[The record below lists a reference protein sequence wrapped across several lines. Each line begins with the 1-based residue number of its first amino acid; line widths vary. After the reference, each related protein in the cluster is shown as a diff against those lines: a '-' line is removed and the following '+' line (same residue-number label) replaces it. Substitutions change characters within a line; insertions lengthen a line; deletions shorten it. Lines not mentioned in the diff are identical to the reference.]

1 MGGQIR
7 RGWIW
12 RFWGAPIFRPEVP
25 KPFKNWYLGTSG
37 LKSGAPQKRQILPRR
52 IWPPICGPLN
62 GTALSSFIFFEISVR
77 ILLDTRMGKSWQ
89 TFDLLNHTL
98 WHEII
103 TKIIP
108 WELFF
113 VISEGFCALRMS
125 RKERHFQGI
134 TREIR
139 NFPKIILSE

>member
-1 MGGQIR
+1 MREREGSKGM
-7 RGWIW
+7 WTVVSKLW
-12 RFWGAPIFRPEVP
+12 
-25 KPFKNWYLGTSG
+25 
-37 LKSGAPQKRQILPRR
+37 
-52 IWPPICGPLN
+52 
-62 GTALSSFIFFEISVR
+62 FEIAGWAEV
-77 ILLDTRMGKSWQ
+77 
-89 TFDLLNHTL
+89 TL

-113 VISEGFCALRMS
+113 VIFEGFYALEMS

-139 NFPKIILSE
+139 NFSEYIIISEYFFVSNNFVSEGKLR